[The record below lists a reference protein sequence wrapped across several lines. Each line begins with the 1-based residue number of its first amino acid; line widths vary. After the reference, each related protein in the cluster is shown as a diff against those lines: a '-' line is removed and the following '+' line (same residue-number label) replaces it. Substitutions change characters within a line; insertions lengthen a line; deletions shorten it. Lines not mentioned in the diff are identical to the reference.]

1 MEPEYMKLYSKRL
14 DFDNFFT
21 KNMKIIKEI
30 CNEEYYIQ
38 YGINIR
44 KQLGVDLR
52 RAKKDVDIASLIP
65 KEAKCV
71 FLTRCKGDTMPELPD
86 TVEVLFLKQNSF
98 TKFPFPLPKNLKEL
112 YFNGGNSIN
121 KIPDLSHLKFLW
133 SLDINLEIDLSEF
146 NPKKKWYIK
155 KLPDNLPDSIKL
167 LTINRSDIKASLKS
181 LPSNLQALGIIEC
194 KNITKIP
201 DLSYLKHLKL
211 IDLNYAR
218 ENPIIISSKTREMN
232 IDIDIRLV

>member
-30 CNEEYYIQ
+30 CNEEYFIL

-44 KQLGVDLR
+44 KQLGVDLH

-112 YFNGGNSIN
+112 YFNGGNSM
-121 KIPDLSHLKFLW
+121 KKLPDLSHLKFLW
-133 SLDINLEIDLSEF
+133 SLDIILSKVKF
-146 NPKKKWYIK
+146 
-155 KLPDNLPDSIKL
+155 LPRNLPDSIKII
-167 LTINRSDIKASLKS
+167 TIERSDIKDSLKS
-181 LPSNLQALGIIEC
+181 LPSNLILLNIESC
-194 KNITKIP
+194 ENIKVIP
-201 DLSYLKHLKL
+201 DLTYLKHLKL
-211 IDLNYAR
+211 LALTYHRESPTVHLNQKFLEHLYFK
-218 ENPIIISSKTREMN
+218 I
-232 IDIDIRLV
+232 

>member
-71 FLTRCKGDTMPELPD
+71 FLTRCEGDTMPELPD
-86 TVEVLFLKQNSF
+86 IVEVLFLSENSF

-112 YFNGGNSIN
+112 YFKGGIPL
-121 KIPDLSHLKFLW
+121 KKLPDLSHLKFLW
-133 SLDINLEIDLSEF
+133 SLDIILSKVKF
-146 NPKKKWYIK
+146 
-155 KLPDNLPDSIKL
+155 LPRNLPDSIKII
-167 LTINRSDIKASLKS
+167 TIERSDIKDSLKS
-181 LPSNLQALGIIEC
+181 LPSNLILLNIESC
-194 KNITKIP
+194 ENIKVIP
-201 DLSYLKHLKL
+201 DLTYLKHLKL
-211 IDLNYAR
+211 LALTYHR
-218 ENPIIISSKTREMN
+218 ESPTVIHKKTNEMS
-232 IDIDIRLV
+232 IDIDIRLD

>member
-30 CNEEYYIQ
+30 CNENYFIL

-44 KQLGVDLR
+44 KQLGVDLY

-71 FLTRCKGDTMPELPD
+71 FLTRCEGDTMPELPD
-86 TVEVLFLKQNSF
+86 IVEVLFLSENSF

-112 YFNGGNSIN
+112 YFKGGIPL
-121 KIPDLSHLKFLW
+121 KKLPDLSHLKFLW
-133 SLDINLEIDLSEF
+133 SLDINLETDLSEF

-167 LTINRSDIKASLKS
+167 LTINRSDIKSSLKS
-181 LPSNLQALGIIEC
+181 LPSNLQELGISAC

-201 DLSYLKHLKL
+201 DLSYLKHLKF
-211 IDLNYAR
+211 LNLTYDR
-218 ENPIIISSKTREMN
+218 TDPPTIHKKTLDMKIKIGRWFT
-232 IDIDIRLV
+232 